1 MRMKSDLFELTDE
14 QQMFKE
20 AIRRFCEKEVAP
32 LVEEAEATGNFPI
45 PLFRKM
51 GELGYLCIRYPLELG
66 GGGSDKVTECIL
78 SEELNRIC
86 AGIAAGLMVQGGL
99 ATAPIYRY
107 GSETL
112 KQRILLPA
120 IKGEKIGAFAL
131 TEPDVGS
138 DAASLKTRATKDG
151 GDYVLRG
158 SKTFITNGPIC
169 DYAIVAATVDPSRK
183 AQGISLFVVEKGTPG
198 FQVTRKLEKVGN
210 RSAETGELL
219 FDECRVPAANMI
231 GDKEGKGFEQIVD
244 TLMSGRI
251 TYGGRSTGVA
261 QAAYEATLKY
271 AQERIQF
278 GKPIIE
284 FQVTR
289 FKLAQMAM
297 KIDIMR
303 SYTYRIARL
312 YDKGQ
317 KVMREASMVKLFCAE
332 TLQDI
337 LSQAMQIHGGYG
349 YTMEYPVQRFWRD
362 GRLFTVTEG
371 TSEIHHLVI
380 ARESGF

>member
-1 MRMKSDLFELTDE
+1 MKSELTEE
-14 QQMFKE
+14 QRMAKE
-20 AIRRFCEKEVAP
+20 AIRRLVEKEVAP
-32 LVEEAEATGNFPI
+32 LVEKAEAEGKFPLH
-45 PLFRKM
+45 LFRRM
-51 GELGYLCIRYPLELG
+51 GELGYLCVRYPLEIG
-66 GGGSDKVTECIL
+66 GGGADKVTECIL
-78 SEELNRIC
+78 AEELNRIC

-99 ATAPIYRY
+99 ATAPIYRF
-107 GSETL
+107 GSQEL
-112 KQRILLPA
+112 KERILLPA

-138 DAASLKTRATKDG
+138 DAASIKTRAIRDG
-151 GDYVLRG
+151 DHYILRG

-169 DYAIVAATVDPSRK
+169 DYAVVAATVDPSRK
-183 AQGISLFVVEKGTPG
+183 AEGVSLFVVEKGTSG
-198 FQVTRKLEKVGN
+198 FTVTRKLDKVGN

-219 FDECRVPAANMI
+219 FDDCRVPKSNLI
-231 GDKEGKGFEQIVD
+231 GDKEGVGFEQIRD

-261 QAAYEATLKY
+261 QAAYEASLKY
-271 AQERIQF
+271 ARDRIQF
-278 GKPIIE
+278 GRPIIE

-303 SYTYRIARL
+303 SYTYRAARL
-312 YDKGQ
+312 YDAGKR
-317 KVMREASMVKLFCAE
+317 VMKEASMLKLFCAE
-332 TLQDI
+332 TLQEI
-337 LSQAMQIHGGYG
+337 LSQSMQIHGGYG
-349 YTMEYPVQRFWRD
+349 YTMEYPVQRYWRD

>member
-1 MRMKSDLFELTDE
+1 MDVKLYELSEE
-14 QQMFKE
+14 QVMVRD
-20 AIRRFCEKEVAP
+20 AIRRFVEREVAP
-32 LVEEAEATGNFPI
+32 LVEEAEAEGKFPI
-45 PLFRKM
+45 QLFRKM
-51 GELGYLCIRYPLELG
+51 GALGYLCIRYPLEMG
-66 GGGSDKVTECIL
+66 GGGADKVTECIL

-86 AGIAAGLMVQGGL
+86 AGIAAALMVQGGL
-99 ATAPIYRY
+99 ATVPIYEF
-107 GSETL
+107 GSQEL
-112 KQRILLPA
+112 KERFLLPA
-120 IKGEKIGAFAL
+120 IRGEKIGAFAL

-138 DAASLKTRATKDG
+138 DAASLKTKAVPDG
-151 GDYVLRG
+151 DDYVLRG
-158 SKTFITNGPIC
+158 AKTFITNGPIC
-169 DYAIVAATVDPSRK
+169 DYAVVAATVDPSKK

-198 FQVTRKLEKVGN
+198 FSVTRKLDKVGN

-219 FDECRVPAANMI
+219 FEECRIPKRNLI
-231 GDKEGKGFEQIVD
+231 GEKEGKGFEQIRD

-261 QAAYEATLKY
+261 QAAYEASLKY
-271 AQERIQF
+271 ARDRVQF
-278 GKPIIE
+278 GRPIIE

-303 SYTYRIARL
+303 SYTYRVARL
-312 YDKGQ
+312 YDAGHRNLMK
-317 KVMREASMVKLFCAE
+317 EASMVKLFCAE
-332 TLQDI
+332 TLQEI

>member
-1 MRMKSDLFELTDE
+1 MDVKLYELSEE
-14 QQMFKE
+14 QVMVRD
-20 AIRRFCEKEVAP
+20 AIRRFVEREVAP
-32 LVEEAEATGNFPI
+32 LVEEAEAEGKFPI
-45 PLFRKM
+45 QLFRKM
-51 GELGYLCIRYPLELG
+51 GALGYLCIRYPLEMG
-66 GGGSDKVTECIL
+66 GGGADKVTECIL

-86 AGIAAGLMVQGGL
+86 AGIAAALMVQGGL
-99 ATAPIYRY
+99 ATGPIYEF
-107 GSETL
+107 GSQEL
-112 KQRILLPA
+112 KERFLLPA
-120 IKGEKIGAFAL
+120 IRGEKIGAFAL

-138 DAASLKTRATKDG
+138 DAASLKTRAVPEGD
-151 GDYVLRG
+151 DYVLRG
-158 SKTFITNGPIC
+158 AKTFITNGPIC
-169 DYAIVAATVDPSRK
+169 DYAVVAATVDPSKK
-183 AQGISLFVVEKGTPG
+183 AQGISLFVVEKGTSG
-198 FQVTRKLEKVGN
+198 FSVTRKLDKVGN

-219 FDECRVPAANMI
+219 FEECRIPKRNLI
-231 GDKEGKGFEQIVD
+231 GEKEGKGFEQIRD

-261 QAAYEATLKY
+261 QAAYEASLKY
-271 AQERIQF
+271 ARDRVQF
-278 GKPIIE
+278 GRPIIE

-303 SYTYRIARL
+303 SYTYRVARL
-312 YDKGQ
+312 YDAGHRNLMK
-317 KVMREASMVKLFCAE
+317 EASMVKLFCAE
-332 TLQDI
+332 TLQEI